1 MPQREWLIKIGAS
14 LETDENELK
23 FQNFVLKY
31 KRPKKIHQSERYLS
45 KIQRTSE
52 DEEVKKLIEF
62 EINYLNNKSN
72 ENSEVKRVIRLLR
85 PVCSICQR

>member
-23 FQNFVLKY
+23 FQNLVLKY
-31 KRPKKIHQSERYLS
+31 KRPKKIHQSERYLR

-62 EINYLNNKSN
+62 EINYL
-72 ENSEVKRVIRLLR
+72 
-85 PVCSICQR
+85 